1 MSSPSSSSSSSS
13 SSGSKRG
20 RDEQLHTRCAG
31 GALCTL
37 VFPAE
42 FATRD
47 LRLLEVPE
55 ELAARVM
62 QGESLK
68 LVGEVDGSDTVLC
81 TGNKTYSMKKVETS
95 NTIFVIGGSE
105 TTEFELTSR
114 CSDYYEIRSTAPR
127 LEQVEQLLRPAQYD
141 GAEAEAENP
150 VAPSSLLT
158 LSELQ
163 ERVQASQE
171 ELAAALQSHGV
182 VEMDGKLRI
191 VSRAALREVSRNLLD
206 TVIEHGWPLT
216 GLELDKCSAAM
227 NVDAMLLRFTL
238 AKMGSEAPPEPAGT
252 SSSSSSSSSRW
263 NLDKEAVARVTA
275 HGLFLSQQ
283 PQQQREGW
291 ECQDFLL
298 TWGART
304 PGCVDHPSPS
314 LLAGICVRVGGAEGA
329 DKAVYRYCPAD
340 DLPPDAD
347 ARLAALFALKPKLS
361 TEELEPYLVEPA
373 AARGKSVVELLVEK
387 ARKLGGEEWVSK
399 T

>member
-1 MSSPSSSSSSSS
+1 MSSPSSSSSS

-141 GAEAEAENP
+141 GADAEAENP

-252 SSSSSSSSSRW
+252 SSSSSSSSSSRW
-263 NLDKEAVARVTA
+263 CE
-275 HGLFLSQQ
+275 SS
-283 PQQQREGW
+283 
-291 ECQDFLL
+291 C
-298 TWGART
+298 
-304 PGCVDHPSPS
+304 
-314 LLAGICVRVGGAEGA
+314 
-329 DKAVYRYCPAD
+329 
-340 DLPPDAD
+340 
-347 ARLAALFALKPKLS
+347 
-361 TEELEPYLVEPA
+361 
-373 AARGKSVVELLVEK
+373 
-387 ARKLGGEEWVSK
+387 
-399 T
+399 

>member
-1 MSSPSSSSSSSS
+1 M
-13 SSGSKRG
+13 
-20 RDEQLHTRCAG
+20 RCAG
-31 GALCTL
+31 GALCML
-37 VFPAE
+37 VFPAHY
-42 FATRD
+42 ATRD

-55 ELAARVM
+55 ELAAKVM
-62 QGESLK
+62 QGENLK
-68 LVGEVDGSDTVLC
+68 LVGEVDGADTVLC
-81 TGNKTYSMKKVETS
+81 TGSKTYSMKKVETS

-105 TTEFELTSR
+105 TSEFELTSR

-150 VAPSSLLT
+150 VDPNNLLS

-191 VSRAALREVSRNLLD
+191 VSRAALREVARGLLD
-206 TVIEHGWPLT
+206 TVIERGWSLT
-216 GLELDKCSAAM
+216 GLEVDKCSAAM
-227 NVDAMLLRFTL
+227 NVDAVLLRFTL
-238 AKMGSEAPPEPAGT
+238 AKMGEEVAEPEG
-252 SSSSSSSSSRW
+252 SSSRW
-263 NLDKEAVARVTA
+263 NLDAGAVARVTA
-275 HGLFLSQQ
+275 HGLFFAQQ
-283 PQQQREGW
+283 QQQQQQREGW
-291 ECQDFLL
+291 EYQDFLL

-304 PGCVDHPSPS
+304 PGCVEHPDPA
-314 LLAGICVRVGGAEGA
+314 LLAGICVRVGVGA
-329 DKAVYRYCPAD
+329 DTHKAFFRYCPVD

-347 ARLAALFALKPKLS
+347 ARLATLFAIKPTFS
-361 TEELEPYLVEPA
+361 TEELEPYLAEPA